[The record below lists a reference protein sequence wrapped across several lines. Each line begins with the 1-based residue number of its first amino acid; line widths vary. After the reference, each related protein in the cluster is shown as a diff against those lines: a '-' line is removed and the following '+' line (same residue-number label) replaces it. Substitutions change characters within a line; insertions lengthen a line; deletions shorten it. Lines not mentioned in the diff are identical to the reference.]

1 MGIATG
7 NGPSSAAAAGASN
20 GGNGAGVGGV
30 GGSDG
35 LSPQD
40 RARAFALRAV
50 YFRREAYS
58 STADCLTAAY
68 TQRLPLE
75 LCQ

>member
-7 NGPSSAAAAGASN
+7 NGPSSAAA
-20 GGNGAGVGGV
+20 NGANGEGIGVS
-30 GGSDG
+30 GGSVG
-35 LSPQD
+35 LSPRD

-50 YFRREAYS
+50 YFRRELYR

-68 TQRLPLE
+68 TQRLPLD

>member
-7 NGPSSAAAAGASN
+7 NGPSSAAAIGASN
-20 GGNGAGVGGV
+20 GAGGAGIGGV

-40 RARAFALRAV
+40 PRAFALRAV
-50 YFRREAYS
+50 YFRRDAYS
-58 STADCLTAAY
+58 STADCLTAAHA
-68 TQRLPLE
+68 QRLPLD